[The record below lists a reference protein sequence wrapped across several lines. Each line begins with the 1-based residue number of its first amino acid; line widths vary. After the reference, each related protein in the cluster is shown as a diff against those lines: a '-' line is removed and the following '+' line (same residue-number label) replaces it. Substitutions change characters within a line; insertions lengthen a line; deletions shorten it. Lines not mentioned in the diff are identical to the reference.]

1 MNLLKNPKFKKLI
14 DNPDIYWV
22 DLPII
27 DGNLDY
33 TYSVL
38 NSEDFLKKFENGYYK
53 YTYFTNDRREDY
65 NEIQT
70 DLPSLRTKLQ
80 QFFVDDNNCLIY
92 VEMNNTN
99 YILYMLGK

>member
-1 MNLLKNPKFKKLI
+1 MNLLKNSKFKKLI
-14 DNPDIYWV
+14 NNSNIYWI

-53 YTYFTNDRREDY
+53 YTYFTNDGRDY

-80 QFFVDDNNCLIY
+80 QFFIDDNYHLIY
-92 VEMNNTN
+92 VELNNTDYLL
-99 YILYMLGK
+99 YILGK